1 MLTTTALQDAAVL
14 VVDIASGLAE
24 AGIPVREITMCGM
37 PRRAQD
43 VNGLPMALVRVEVAL
58 RDLEAARD
66 ALTASLA
73 TARRPVAFDTLIG
86 VGAGYEADLRG
97 MRLMLWACHGQQD
110 VTRAA
115 AGMVG
120 GAA

>member
-14 VVDIASGLAE
+14 VVDVASNLADAGIQVREVTASG
-24 AGIPVREITMCGM
+24 MS
-37 PRRAQD
+37 RRAQD
-43 VNGLPMALVRVEVAL
+43 GMGFPRALVRVEVAM
-58 RDLEAARD
+58 RDLEAARE
-66 ALTASLA
+66 ALASGLA
-73 TARRPVAFDTLIG
+73 TRSRPVGFDRLLAS
-86 VGAGYEADLRG
+86 VGYEADLRG

-120 GAA
+120 GAV